1 MQRTSTSWRWTIW
14 IACFAVLMNA
24 LAPSISHAM
33 ATMGGV
39 PATWEICRAGAG
51 AADSASAMATPGQP
65 ELVVV
70 DTVSKKVA
78 RTATETSIGAQADC
92 SYCLPHAGNVALTSS
107 TSTGAGLMGG
117 RALRPFL
124 FYHAPQPL
132 LALSAAAPR
141 GPPAFA

>member
-1 MQRTSTSWRWTIW
+1 M
-14 IACFAVLMNA
+14 ACFAVLMNA

-39 PATWEICRAGAG
+39 PATWEICRGGAG
-51 AADSASAMATPGQP
+51 TGTAGFAIATPGQP
-65 ELVVV
+65 ELVAVS
-70 DTVSKKVA
+70 TFSKKIDKKIA
-78 RTATETSIGAQADC
+78 RTVTENNVGAQADC
-92 SYCLPHAGNVALTSS
+92 SYCLPHAGSVALTSS

-117 RALRPFL
+117 RALQPFL